1 MIVTPPLT
9 IAFSRKECC
18 RPLKVEVFELA
29 DREGVLEGWEEPK
42 VSGYK
47 GRHGLGV
54 PLGEGQ

>member
-1 MIVTPPLT
+1 M
-9 IAFSRKECC
+9 KDCC
-18 RPLKVEVFELA
+18 RPLKVEVFELV

-54 PLGEGQ
+54 PMGEGQ